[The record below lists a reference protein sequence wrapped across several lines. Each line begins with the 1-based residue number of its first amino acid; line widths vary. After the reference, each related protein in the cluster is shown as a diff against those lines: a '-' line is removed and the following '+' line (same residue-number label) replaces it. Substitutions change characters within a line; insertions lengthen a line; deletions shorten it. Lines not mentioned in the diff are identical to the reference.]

1 MNYFSKTMKRFFIAV
16 LLIVSGIFLY
26 QYSNVDKPML
36 VNTQGMI
43 FEKASVQSI
52 IKDNLQENGSRIGDQ
67 IVSLKLSSDNN
78 KGQLIE
84 ANCPNGM
91 LFGTVCKPGMNVIVI
106 SSRIG
111 TMDTYTVYSMDR
123 AIPIFSFIGIFFL
136 MLCLIG
142 GKKGIRSAAA
152 LVFTFI
158 CFLFLFFPMILRGA
172 SPIMAA
178 IITSCIVLAATIYLI
193 NGLTIKSLAAGLSSF
208 GGVLSAGLAA
218 ILFSNQAA
226 LSGYN
231 VSNIEALIF
240 VGQNTKIDVGQI
252 LFAGILF
259 ASLGAVMDI
268 AMDVSSAINELR
280 RINPQM
286 NSWELFTSGMNVGRD
301 VMGTMTTTLILA
313 FFGGSLGIW
322 VLDYAYDLPYLQL
335 INSNSVGIEIMQG
348 LSGSIGVIVT
358 VPLTAVFSVWLPVI
372 IERCKIRIKD
382 FYKQKKLLLKHKEG

>member
-208 GGVLSAGLAA
+208 GGVLSAGSAA

-268 AMDVSSAINELR
+268 AMDISSAINELR

>member
-142 GKKGIRSAAA
+142 GKKGLRSAAA

>member
-178 IITSCIVLAATIYLI
+178 IITSCIVLATTIYLI

-208 GGVLSAGLAA
+208 GGVLSAGSAA